1 MQAQKLLA
9 EQGIA
14 VRVVSMPSSTRFD
27 RQDAGYRQQVLGELP
42 RIGIEAG
49 VSVFWA
55 QYGCVAALGV
65 DTFGESAPGPKVFA
79 HFGLLP
85 ERVVARVREV
95 LGA

>member
-1 MQAQKLLA
+1 
-9 EQGIA
+9 
-14 VRVVSMPSSTRFD
+14 
-27 RQDAGYRQQVLGELP
+27 VLGELP